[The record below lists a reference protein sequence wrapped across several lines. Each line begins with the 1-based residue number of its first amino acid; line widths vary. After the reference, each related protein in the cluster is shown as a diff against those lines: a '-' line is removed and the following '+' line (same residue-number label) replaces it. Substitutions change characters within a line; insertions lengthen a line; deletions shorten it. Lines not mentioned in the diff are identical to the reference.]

1 MLSDASVSE
10 TEDSA
15 DEDVEDD
22 EVADEDDEVSE
33 ELLELDAG
41 SESGLEQP
49 TSRRAAARSGKAE
62 RIAIFLRESESSKRN
77 TRRLSVSQN
86 ESACDVL

>member
-1 MLSDASVSE
+1 MLSDACVSE

-49 TSRRAAARSGKAE
+49 TSRRAPAMCC
-62 RIAIFLRESESSKRN
+62 ESRYPGGGP
-77 TRRLSVSQN
+77 
-86 ESACDVL
+86 DD